1 VAARPTAPTA
11 PTARRAPPAAPRP
24 LRRRRV
30 RLGRPSRRLHVAL
43 AAALTVL
50 VVLAGRLVQL
60 QGLDAPAYAAQAAK
74 QRLRTVAMP
83 APRGEILDRNGNRLA
98 GTVPARALFADP
110 MLVVDPPATAAR
122 ITALLGGDP
131 AAMEEKLRRPGR
143 FVYLGRGLEADQVD
157 RVLSLGLPGIGS
169 LSETKRVHPGA
180 DLAANVIGFTGQDG
194 NGLGGLEATFD
205 GVLAGKSGRE
215 TMEVDPA
222 GRQIPSGEHSG
233 TPPVPGSSLQLTLD
247 RDIQWQAQQALVAQ
261 VQATGSRSGS
271 VIVMDPH
278 TGEVLG
284 LAGAPTFDP
293 DQQGAAPE
301 AARGDPAVSEVY
313 EPGSVNKVI
322 TAAAALEAG
331 VVTPDTPVTVPPT
344 LAVYDR
350 VFHDAEEHGVEHLT
364 FTGVLAKSSNIGTV
378 LVAQQLGK
386 TKLYDA
392 LRGFGFGQSSGAGLA
407 GESAGI
413 LPPPDKWSGTQ
424 AATIAFGQGVSVNA
438 LQMASVYATVA
449 NDGVRVPPR
458 VVRDTIGS
466 DGRLSPTPAPGRTT
480 VVSPKTAQELR
491 TMLEAVTSDEG
502 TAPEAR
508 IDGFR
513 VAGKTGTSQR
523 VDPTCG
529 CYRGYTASFVGMAPA
544 DNPQLVVAV
553 VLQDPQNGH
562 FGGTLAAPV
571 FHDVMAFAL
580 QARQIPPTGTAAP
593 TAKLTT
599 D

>member
-1 VAARPTAPTA
+1 MSDVIVHTNGQTGRVAAIYARVSSERQRQDETIQSQTAGLHELAAQRGLLVIEDLVFEDDGFSGATLTRPALERLRDRAAEGAFEVLLCHAPDRL
-11 PTARRAPPAAPRP
+11 ARRYAYQ
-24 LRRRRV
+24 
-30 RLGRPSRRLHVAL
+30 
-43 AAALTVL
+43 VL
-50 VVLAGRLVQL
+50 LLEEL
-60 QGLDAPAYAAQAAK
+60 
-74 QRLRTVAMP
+74 
-83 APRGEILDRNGNRLA
+83 
-98 GTVPARALFADP
+98 ARAGVEVIFA
-110 MLVVDPPATAAR
+110 
-122 ITALLGGDP
+122 
-131 AAMEEKLRRPGR
+131 
-143 FVYLGRGLEADQVD
+143 RG
-157 RVLSLGLPGIGS
+157 
-169 LSETKRVHPGA
+169 
-180 DLAANVIGFTGQDG
+180 
-194 NGLGGLEATFD
+194 
-205 GVLAGKSGRE
+205 
-215 TMEVDPA
+215 
-222 GRQIPSGEHSG
+222 GEHSG

-491 TMLEAVTSDEG
+491 TMLEAVTSNEG